1 MLFLT
6 RYTINNSMREIY
18 AIQYS
23 SYLTEGGEFL
33 SALIVNHSGF
43 NKSVENDIPQDKELL
58 TIETLTDWDHTK
70 EYIIEPHT
78 IIIPFVHMHF
88 RERMIK
94 VWEQLDSAKG
104 RLTVY
109 EFDKQY
115 RMINDYLY
123 DTGHKHG
130 NIYKDFRDER
140 INNNNSP
147 IKLEFIDV
155 GRLLMYKDSE
165 YDKLVTALNTTPLSK
180 DDVFCCNSWKDYI
193 EQYIT
198 NQMIIKK

>member
-1 MLFLT
+1 
-6 RYTINNSMREIY
+6 MREIY

-193 EQYIT
+193 EQYIS

>member
-193 EQYIT
+193 EQYIS

>member
-1 MLFLT
+1 
-6 RYTINNSMREIY
+6 MRGVY

-23 SYLTEGGEFL
+23 SYLTTAGEFL
-33 SALIVNHSGF
+33 SAFIEKHSGF
-43 NKSVENDIPQDKELL
+43 NQSIENDIPTDKKLL
-58 TIETLTDWDHTK
+58 TLTSLTGWTHHKLNENKIET
-70 EYIIEPHT
+70 IF
-78 IIIPFVHMHF
+78 IPFVHMHF
-88 RERMIK
+88 RERIIK

-104 RLTVY
+104 RLAVY

-130 NIYKDFRDER
+130 NIYKDFRDDR
-140 INNNNSP
+140 IFNKHSP
-147 IKLEFIDV
+147 IKLEFVDV
-155 GRLLMYKDSE
+155 GRLLMYNDSE
-165 YDKLVTALNTTPLSK
+165 YEKLITALNTSPLSK

>member
-1 MLFLT
+1 
-6 RYTINNSMREIY
+6 MREIY

-43 NKSVENDIPQDKELL
+43 NESVEDDIPQDKELL

-94 VWEQLDSAKG
+94 VWEQLDSARG

-193 EQYIT
+193 EQYIS

>member
-1 MLFLT
+1 
-6 RYTINNSMREIY
+6 MRGVY

-23 SYLTEGGEFL
+23 SYLTTAGEFL
-33 SALIVNHSGF
+33 SAFIEKHSGF
-43 NKSVENDIPQDKELL
+43 NQSIENDIPTDKKLL
-58 TIETLTDWDHTK
+58 TLTSLTGWTHHKLNENKIET
-70 EYIIEPHT
+70 IF
-78 IIIPFVHMHF
+78 IPFVHMHF
-88 RERMIK
+88 RERIIK

-104 RLTVY
+104 RLAVY

-130 NIYKDFRDER
+130 NIYKDFRDDR
-140 INNNNSP
+140 IFNKHSP
-147 IKLEFIDV
+147 IKLEFVDV
-155 GRLLMYKDSE
+155 GRLLMYNDSE
-165 YDKLVTALNTTPLSK
+165 YEKLISALNTTPLSK

>member
-1 MLFLT
+1 
-6 RYTINNSMREIY
+6 MREIY

-43 NKSVENDIPQDKELL
+43 NESVENDIPQDKQLL
-58 TIETLTDWDHTK
+58 CMETLTDWDHTK

-94 VWEQLDSAKG
+94 VWEQLDSARG

-140 INNNNSP
+140 LANDNSP
-147 IKLEFIDV
+147 IKLEFVDV
-155 GRLLMYKDSE
+155 GRLLMYNDSE
-165 YDKLVTALNTTPLSK
+165 YEKLVTALNTTPLSK
-180 DDVFCCNSWKDYI
+180 DDMFCCNTWKDYI

>member
-1 MLFLT
+1 
-6 RYTINNSMREIY
+6 MREVY

-23 SYLTEGGEFL
+23 SYLATGGEFL
-33 SALIVNHSGF
+33 SALINKHTGF
-43 NKSVENDIPQDKELL
+43 NESVENDIPQDKQLL
-58 TIETLTDWDHTK
+58 SLENLSDWDHTK
-70 EYIIEPHT
+70 EYIIEPQT

-94 VWEQLDSAKG
+94 VWEQLDAADG
-104 RLTVY
+104 RLAVY

-140 INNNNSP
+140 INNNQSP
-147 IKLEFIDV
+147 INLQFVDV
-155 GRLLMYKDSE
+155 GRLLMYNESE
-165 YDKLVTALNTTPLSK
+165 YTKLVSALNTTPLTK
-180 DDVFCCNSWKDYI
+180 EDVFCCNSWKEYV
-193 EQYIT
+193 EQYIS

>member
-165 YDKLVTALNTTPLSK
+165 YDKLVTSLDTTPLSK

-193 EQYIT
+193 EQYIS

>member
-1 MLFLT
+1 
-6 RYTINNSMREIY
+6 MRGVY
-18 AIQYS
+18 AIQYG
-23 SYLTEGGEFL
+23 SYLTTAGEFL
-33 SALIVNHSGF
+33 SAFIEKHSGF
-43 NKSVENDIPQDKELL
+43 NQSIENDIPTDKKLL
-58 TIETLTDWDHTK
+58 TLTSLTGWTHHKLNENKIET
-70 EYIIEPHT
+70 IF
-78 IIIPFVHMHF
+78 IPFVHMHF
-88 RERMIK
+88 RERIIK

-104 RLTVY
+104 RLAVY

-130 NIYKDFRDER
+130 NIYKDFRDDR
-140 INNNNSP
+140 IFNKHSP
-147 IKLEFIDV
+147 IKLEFVDV
-155 GRLLMYKDSE
+155 GRLLMYNDSE
-165 YDKLVTALNTTPLSK
+165 YEKLVTALNTTPLSK

>member
-1 MLFLT
+1 
-6 RYTINNSMREIY
+6 MRGVY

-23 SYLTEGGEFL
+23 SYLTTAGEFL
-33 SALIVNHSGF
+33 SAFIEKHSGF
-43 NKSVENDIPQDKELL
+43 NQSIENDIPTDKKLL
-58 TIETLTDWDHTK
+58 TLTSLTGWTHHKLNENKIET
-70 EYIIEPHT
+70 IF
-78 IIIPFVHMHF
+78 IPFVHMHF
-88 RERMIK
+88 RERIIK

-104 RLTVY
+104 RLAVY

-130 NIYKDFRDER
+130 NIYKDFRDDR
-140 INNNNSP
+140 IFNKHSP
-147 IKLEFIDV
+147 IKLEFVDV
-155 GRLLMYKDSE
+155 GRLLMYNDSE
-165 YDKLVTALNTTPLSK
+165 YEKLVTALNTTPLSK

>member
-1 MLFLT
+1 
-6 RYTINNSMREIY
+6 MRGVY

-23 SYLTEGGEFL
+23 SYLTTAGEFL
-33 SALIVNHSGF
+33 SAFIEKHSGF
-43 NKSVENDIPQDKELL
+43 NQSIENDIPTDKKLL
-58 TIETLTDWDHTK
+58 TLTYLTGWSHHKLNENEIET
-70 EYIIEPHT
+70 IF
-78 IIIPFVHMHF
+78 IPFVHMHF
-88 RERMIK
+88 RERIIK

-104 RLTVY
+104 RLAVY

-130 NIYKDFRDER
+130 NIYKDFRDDR
-140 INNNNSP
+140 IFNKHSP
-147 IKLEFIDV
+147 IKLEFVDV
-155 GRLLMYKDSE
+155 GRLLMYNDSE
-165 YDKLVTALNTTPLSK
+165 YEKLVTALNTTPLSK

>member
-23 SYLTEGGEFL
+23 SYLTEGGDFL

-193 EQYIT
+193 EQYIS

>member
-1 MLFLT
+1 
-6 RYTINNSMREIY
+6 MREIY

-165 YDKLVTALNTTPLSK
+165 YDKLVTSLDTTPLSK

-193 EQYIT
+193 EQYIS

>member
-1 MLFLT
+1 
-6 RYTINNSMREIY
+6 MREIY

-43 NKSVENDIPQDKELL
+43 NESVENDIPQDKELL

-94 VWEQLDSAKG
+94 VWEQLDSARG

-193 EQYIT
+193 EQYIS

>member
-1 MLFLT
+1 
-6 RYTINNSMREIY
+6 MREIY

-43 NKSVENDIPQDKELL
+43 NESVEDDIPQDKELL

-94 VWEQLDSAKG
+94 VWEQLDSARG

-180 DDVFCCNSWKDYI
+180 DDMFCCNSWKDYI
-193 EQYIT
+193 EQYIS

>member
-1 MLFLT
+1 MT
-6 RYTINNSMREIY
+6 NRS
-18 AIQYS
+18 AIQYG
-23 SYLTEGGEFL
+23 SYLISAGEFL
-33 SALIVNHSGF
+33 SKFISTHYGCKSILHIEALDNDKLNESSIKTVIV
-43 NKSVENDIPQDKELL
+43 P
-58 TIETLTDWDHTK
+58 
-70 EYIIEPHT
+70 YIHI
-78 IIIPFVHMHF
+78 HF
-88 RERMIK
+88 RERLLTL
-94 VWEQLDSAKG
+94 WEPSNGFDFTKLA
-104 RLTVY
+104 TY
-109 EFDKQY
+109 EFDIQH

-198 NQMIIKK
+198 NQMIIKR

>member
-1 MLFLT
+1 
-6 RYTINNSMREIY
+6 MREIY

-23 SYLTEGGEFL
+23 SYLTEGGDFL

-180 DDVFCCNSWKDYI
+180 DDVFCCNSWKRLYR
-193 EQYIT
+193 T
-198 NQMIIKK
+198 VHL

>member
-1 MLFLT
+1 
-6 RYTINNSMREIY
+6 MREIY

-23 SYLTEGGEFL
+23 SYLTEGGDFL

-165 YDKLVTALNTTPLSK
+165 YDKLVTALDTTPLSK

-193 EQYIT
+193 EQYIS

>member
-1 MLFLT
+1 M
-6 RYTINNSMREIY
+6 RYAINICMRGVY

-23 SYLTEGGEFL
+23 SYLTTAGEFL
-33 SALIVNHSGF
+33 SAFIEKHSGF
-43 NKSVENDIPQDKELL
+43 NQSIENDIPTDKKLL
-58 TIETLTDWDHTK
+58 TLTYLTGWSHHKLNENEIET
-70 EYIIEPHT
+70 IF
-78 IIIPFVHMHF
+78 IPFVHMHF
-88 RERMIK
+88 RERIIK

-104 RLTVY
+104 RLAVY

-130 NIYKDFRDER
+130 NIYKDFRDDR
-140 INNNNSP
+140 IFNKHSP
-147 IKLEFIDV
+147 IKLEFVDV
-155 GRLLMYKDSE
+155 GRLLMYNDSE
-165 YDKLVTALNTTPLSK
+165 YEKLITALNTSPLSK

>member
-1 MLFLT
+1 
-6 RYTINNSMREIY
+6 MREIY

-23 SYLTEGGEFL
+23 SYLTEGGDFL

-193 EQYIT
+193 EQYIS

>member
-1 MLFLT
+1 
-6 RYTINNSMREIY
+6 MRGVY

-23 SYLTEGGEFL
+23 SYLTTAGEFL
-33 SALIVNHSGF
+33 SAFIEKHSGF
-43 NKSVENDIPQDKELL
+43 NQSIENDIPTDKKLL
-58 TIETLTDWDHTK
+58 TLTSLTGWTHHKLNENKIET
-70 EYIIEPHT
+70 IF
-78 IIIPFVHMHF
+78 IPFVHMHF
-88 RERMIK
+88 RERIIK

-104 RLTVY
+104 RLAVY

-130 NIYKDFRDER
+130 NIYKDFRDDR
-140 INNNNSP
+140 IFNKHSP
-147 IKLEFIDV
+147 IKLEFVDV
-155 GRLLMYKDSE
+155 GRLLMYNDSE
-165 YDKLVTALNTTPLSK
+165 YEKLITALNTTPLSK

>member
-1 MLFLT
+1 
-6 RYTINNSMREIY
+6 MRGVY
-18 AIQYS
+18 AIQYG
-23 SYLTEGGEFL
+23 SYLTTAGEFL
-33 SALIVNHSGF
+33 SAFIEKHSGF
-43 NKSVENDIPQDKELL
+43 NQSIENDIPTDKKLL
-58 TIETLTDWDHTK
+58 TLTSLTGWTHHKLNENKIET
-70 EYIIEPHT
+70 IF
-78 IIIPFVHMHF
+78 IPFVHMHF

-130 NIYKDFRDER
+130 NIYKDFRDDR
-140 INNNNSP
+140 IFNKHSP
-147 IKLEFIDV
+147 IKLEFVDV
-155 GRLLMYKDSE
+155 GRLLMYNDSE
-165 YDKLVTALNTTPLSK
+165 YEKLITALNTSPLSK

>member
-1 MLFLT
+1 
-6 RYTINNSMREIY
+6 MREVY

-23 SYLTEGGEFL
+23 SYLTAGGEFL
-33 SALIVNHSGF
+33 SALIANHSGF
-43 NKSVENDIPQDKELL
+43 NESVENDIPQDKELL
-58 TIETLTDWDHTK
+58 TMETLTDWDHTK

-94 VWEQLDSAKG
+94 VWEQLDSARG

-140 INNNNSP
+140 INNNSP
-147 IKLEFIDV
+147 IKLEFIDI
-155 GRLLMYKDSE
+155 GRILMYNDSE
-165 YDKLVTALNTTPLSK
+165 YEKLVTALNTTPLSK
-180 DDVFCCNSWKDYI
+180 EDVFCCNSWKDYI
-193 EQYIT
+193 AVSYTHLTLPSILLV
-198 NQMIIKK
+198 

>member
-1 MLFLT
+1 
-6 RYTINNSMREIY
+6 MRGVY
-18 AIQYS
+18 AIQYG
-23 SYLTEGGEFL
+23 SYLTTAGEFL
-33 SALIVNHSGF
+33 SAFIEKHSGF
-43 NKSVENDIPQDKELL
+43 NQSIENDIPTDKKLL
-58 TIETLTDWDHTK
+58 TLTYLTGWSHHKLNENEIET
-70 EYIIEPHT
+70 IF
-78 IIIPFVHMHF
+78 IPFVHMHF
-88 RERMIK
+88 RERIIK

-104 RLTVY
+104 RLAVY

-130 NIYKDFRDER
+130 NIYKDFRDDR
-140 INNNNSP
+140 IFNKHSP
-147 IKLEFIDV
+147 IKLEFVDV
-155 GRLLMYKDSE
+155 GRLLMYNDSE
-165 YDKLVTALNTTPLSK
+165 YEKLISALNTTPLSK